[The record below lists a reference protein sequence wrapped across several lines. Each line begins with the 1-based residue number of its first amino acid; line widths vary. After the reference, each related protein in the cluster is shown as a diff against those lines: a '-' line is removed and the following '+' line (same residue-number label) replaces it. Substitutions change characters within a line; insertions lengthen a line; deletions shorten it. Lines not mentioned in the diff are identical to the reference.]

1 VGGLEQAVERLGSV
15 LEDSG
20 VPRMPARVFA
30 YILAEDRDRY
40 SAADLAEGLQVSPAA
55 ISGAVR
61 YLTSTRLVVKER
73 RPSGRGDLY
82 RVVDGDVWGTIMS
95 ARLPLMDHFVA
106 SLSSSPVAPVGP
118 GSRRRATTSPSR
130 GTGWPTSCSAG
141 QRAAPNAPDSPHTG
155 RAPSVASRL
164 PRKLAV
170 GQTVFATVRRG
181 HVQSG

>member
-106 SLSSSPVAPVGP
+106 SLEKAAAVLEP
-118 GSRRRATTSPSR
+118 GSAGRSRVEETRDYFAFARDGMADLVQRWAARRA
-130 GTGWPTSCSAG
+130 
-141 QRAAPNAPDSPHTG
+141 G
-155 RAPSVASRL
+155 RTR
-164 PRKLAV
+164 
-170 GQTVFATVRRG
+170 
-181 HVQSG
+181 